1 MTTNSIELIRNG
13 AVLDASKQ
21 YKQRNQKLQVS
32 LSNNLSQKKH
42 SQQYMTNKQNKDLIK
57 DIDVQSQ
64 GSAYNRY
71 ADSKPQP
78 KSMAKQKTTTY
89 KSSVS
94 DKGSL
99 D

>member
-1 MTTNSIELIRNG
+1 
-13 AVLDASKQ
+13 
-21 YKQRNQKLQVS
+21 
-32 LSNNLSQKKH
+32 
-42 SQQYMTNKQNKDLIK
+42 MTNKQNKEMIK
-57 DIDVQSQ
+57 DIEVQSQ

-78 KSMAKQKTTTY
+78 KGMAKQKTTNY

>member
-1 MTTNSIELIRNG
+1 MTT
-13 AVLDASKQ
+13 
-21 YKQRNQKLQVS
+21 
-32 LSNNLSQKKH
+32 
-42 SQQYMTNKQNKDLIK
+42 KQNKEMIK
-57 DIDVQSQ
+57 DIEVQSQ

-78 KSMAKQKTTTY
+78 KGLAKQKTTNY